1 MDRRDEPG
9 DDGPFHARRVG
20 NAGGGLNMIGRAAL
34 TTIGWLL
41 CAVTALAA
49 TADAGRTDL
58 PEATSAAPTVEP
70 AAAARIGGFRSARW
84 GMDAAEV
91 KAAIQKDF
99 GISPSNVAATENAV
113 ERTTVLTTTVRD
125 LLEGAGTARISY
137 ILGYKS
143 KKLIQVTMVWGTPID
158 PRVPAEKILTAAN
171 QLRRLFLDSG
181 YEPKTITDSA
191 RLADGSILVF
201 EGQDAAKH
209 MTLLR
214 LASVPNPTKGPK
226 EEGRIAS
233 IALSLSY
240 VLDGQNPDIFRLKK
254 GQF

>member
-1 MDRRDEPG
+1 MTCRS
-9 DDGPFHARRVG
+9 
-20 NAGGGLNMIGRAAL
+20 AL
-34 TTIGWLL
+34 YAMLTAVDLL
-41 CAVTALAA
+41 LSAVIAIAA
-49 TADAGRTDL
+49 TPDAGPTEP
-58 PEATSAAPTVEP
+58 PEAAVAAPATEPP
-70 AAAARIGGFRSARW
+70 AAAKVVGFRSARW
-84 GMDAAEV
+84 GMDDGEV

-158 PRVPAEKILTAAN
+158 PRVPAEKIVTAAN
-171 QLRRLFLDSG
+171 QLRRLFLESG

-191 RLADGSILVF
+191 RLADGSIVVF
-201 EGQDAAKH
+201 EGQDTAKH

-214 LASVPNPTKGPK
+214 LASVPSAAKGPK
-226 EEGRIAS
+226 EGGRIAS